1 MEFRVTYR
9 KLAITMVKHLPVD
22 SDEDFNSKVEYYT
35 GLMKRLPRICQTAL
49 KAAYIIASK
58 ALPEEREDYF
68 QEYYLAAH
76 KALIR
81 TGDKVRNSEAFAMT
95 AVTRKRRDIFVHLN
109 ARKRKPNGGVL
120 SLSDS
125 LTGGHL
131 ELGETI
137 SDNNACIDNIE
148 SVYDAKRI
156 WQVLTPRIKR
166 IVLKRMNGEYLT
178 NNERASLHKYR
189 NNHDHEIKALSKIV

>member
-49 KAAYIIASK
+49 KAAYVIASK
-58 ALPEEREDYF
+58 APPEEREDYF

-76 KALIR
+76 KALTR

-109 ARKRKPNGGVL
+109 ARKRKPNGGVV
-120 SLSDS
+120 SLSD

-131 ELGETI
+131 ELGETL
-137 SDNNACIDNIE
+137 SDNNVCIDNIE

-156 WQVLTPRIKR
+156 WQVLPLGIKR
-166 IVLKRMNGEYLT
+166 IVLKKFNGEHLT
-178 NNERASLHKYR
+178 NSDSASLYKYKK
-189 NNHDHEIKALSKIV
+189 NHGHEIKALAKIV